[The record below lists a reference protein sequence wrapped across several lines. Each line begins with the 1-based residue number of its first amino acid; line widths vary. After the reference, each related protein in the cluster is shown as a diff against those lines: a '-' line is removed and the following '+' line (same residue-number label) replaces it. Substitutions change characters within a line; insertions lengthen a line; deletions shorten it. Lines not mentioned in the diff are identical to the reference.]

1 MPNSSTPA
9 QPAAGATA
17 EATAEASADTAPGTT
32 AGSAALPPEGL
43 APLSV
48 TQEQLWLLDRLDPG
62 NAAYNSTVLW
72 QLDGPLDTEA
82 LRRALAAVVRRQQ
95 MLRAAVVAVDG
106 VPYQRVA
113 EAEDVPVPLTVTDLT
128 DLPEAQRPAAAERT
142 VAEAAH
148 RPFDLGR
155 PPLFRVELVRTGAE
169 RHVMALVIHHIVSDG
184 WSVQVLI
191 QEVADLYAGEVTGAE
206 VPLPEPAV
214 QFTDYAR
221 EQRDRLAGPRG
232 GKLVDY
238 WTRQLAGA
246 PVTLDLPTDRPRAG
260 RADFSGDRYVFQVP
274 AELRTALGELA
285 RSSRASTFMVT
296 LAGFTALL
304 HRLTGQEDLLVGTP
318 VGNRDKPQW
327 GPLVGYFADTLV
339 MRGDLAGD
347 PTFRELLGR
356 TRTTALQ
363 GFVHRD
369 LPFRS
374 LVEAVQPE
382 REVGRNPL
390 FQVMFILQNIPPRRR
405 RAELPGV
412 VMTRL
417 DDVRTT
423 SIFDLRF
430 DLFEF
435 EDEMRGQLEYS
446 TRLFDRS
453 TIERTAR
460 QYLALLADACADPD
474 RPVSA
479 LDLGAPGADRS
490 GADAAAGFNDDLG
503 GF

>member
-1 MPNSSTPA
+1 MPHNPTPA
-9 QPAAGATA
+9 GNRP
-17 EATAEASADTAPGTT
+17 DTARETQD
-32 AGSAALPPEGL
+32 GL

-62 NAAYNSTVLW
+62 NAAYNSTMLW
-72 QLDGPLDTEA
+72 QLDGPLDVEA
-82 LRRALAAVVRRQQ
+82 LRRALAAVVGRQQ
-95 MLRAAVVAVDG
+95 MLRACVVAVDG
-106 VPYQRVA
+106 VPHQRVA
-113 EAEDVPVPLTVTDLT
+113 GEVEVPLTVTDLT
-128 DLPEAQRPAAAERT
+128 GLPEPDRREAADRMVT
-142 VAEAAH
+142 EAAH

-155 PPLFRVELVRTGAE
+155 PPLFRVEVVRTGAE

-184 WSVQVLI
+184 WSVQVLL
-191 QEVADLYAGEVTGAE
+191 QEVADLYAGEVTGVQVA
-206 VPLPEPAV
+206 LPELSV

-221 EQRDRLAGPRG
+221 EQRERLAGPRG
-232 GKLVDY
+232 RALLDY

-246 PVTLDLPTDRPRAG
+246 PAALDLPTDRPRSDG
-260 RADFSGDRYVFQVP
+260 ADFSGDRYVFPVP
-274 AELRTALGELA
+274 DKLRAALGELA
-285 RSSRASTFMVT
+285 RSSRASMFMVT

-304 HRLTGQEDLLVGTP
+304 SRLSGQQDLLVGTP

-339 MRGDLAGD
+339 MRGDVGGD

-356 TRTTALQ
+356 TRTTALK

-374 LVEAVQPE
+374 LVEAVRPE
-382 REVGRNPL
+382 RAASRNPL

-479 LDLGAPGADRS
+479 LDLGPAEADGA
-490 GADAAAGFNDDLG
+490 GAAAAAAAAAGFNDDLG
-503 GF
+503 GY

>member
-1 MPNSSTPA
+1 MPHSPTPA
-9 QPAAGATA
+9 GHRPGPG
-17 EATAEASADTAPGTT
+17 SRAPN
-32 AGSAALPPEGL
+32 AL

-62 NAAYNSTVLW
+62 NAAYNSTMLW
-72 QLDGPLDTEA
+72 QLDGPLDVDA
-82 LRRALAAVVRRQQ
+82 LRRALAAVVHRQQ
-95 MLRAAVVAVDG
+95 MLRACVVVADG
-106 VPYQRVA
+106 VPHQRLVG
-113 EAEDVPVPLTVTDLT
+113 EVEVPLTITDLT
-128 DLPEAQRPAAAERT
+128 GLPDADRRAAADRT

-155 PPLFRVELVRTGAE
+155 PPLFRVELVRTGTE

-184 WSVQVLI
+184 WSVQVLL
-191 QEVADLYAGEVTGAE
+191 QEVADLYAGELTGVE
-206 VPLPEPAV
+206 VPLPELVA

-221 EQRDRLAGPRG
+221 EQRERLAGPRG
-232 GKLVDY
+232 KALLDY

-246 PVTLDLPTDRPRAG
+246 PAALDLPTDRPRSEG
-260 RADFSGDRYVFQVP
+260 ADFSGDRYVFQVP
-274 AELRTALGELA
+274 DELRTSLSRLA
-285 RSSRASTFMVT
+285 RSSRASMFMVT

-304 HRLTGQEDLLVGTP
+304 SRLTGQQDLLVGTP
-318 VGNRDKPQW
+318 VGNRDRPQW

-339 MRGDLAGD
+339 MRGDVGGD
-347 PTFRELLGR
+347 PTFRELLSR

-374 LVEAVQPE
+374 LVEAVRPE
-382 REVGRNPL
+382 RVVNRNPL

-435 EDEMRGQLEYS
+435 ADEMRGQLEYS
-446 TRLFDRS
+446 TRLFDHS
-453 TIERTAR
+453 TIERTAQ
-460 QYLALLADACADPD
+460 QYLALLTDACADPD

-479 LDLGAPGADRS
+479 LDLGSAGPAGS
-490 GADAAAGFNDDLG
+490 AAGFNDDLG